1 MAGAREGGRERLGI
15 LIASLVGLLLLA
27 LHTIGG
33 AASASHRPPSAR
45 VPGKIVA
52 IAARRPL
59 PLDVRRQLAVP
70 RPAGPAT
77 VRISGAT
84 YLLGGT
90 RRGAKGRKVPVGSVL
105 RRVGGARPARVAKLP
120 VPVTGAAGA
129 AVGDRIYAFG
139 GRLAHGKPS
148 DLIEEY
154 DVATER
160 SVIAGRL
167 LHPVAD
173 SAALTLGDFVYL
185 LGGRVAGSPTR
196 EIVRFD
202 PWRATTAVAGRLPV
216 AASGGVAAAS
226 RLDRGYLVGA
236 NVAGAP
242 RLNLE
247 ITLRPRGAGH

>member
-1 MAGAREGGRERLGI
+1 MAGAGEGGRVRLAI

-33 AASASHRPPSAR
+33 AASASHRPASVR
-45 VPGKIVA
+45 IPGKIVA
-52 IAARRPL
+52 IAARRQL
-59 PLDVRRQLAVP
+59 PLDVRRQLALP
-70 RPAGPAT
+70 RAAGPAT
-77 VRISGAT
+77 VRSSRAI

-90 RRGAKGRKVPVGSVL
+90 RRGARGRRVPVASVL
-105 RRVGGARPARVAKLP
+105 RRVGGGRPTRVAKLP

-139 GRLAHGKPS
+139 GRLAHGRPS
-148 DLIEEY
+148 DLIQEY

-167 LHPVAD
+167 PRPVTD

-185 LGGRVAGSPTR
+185 LGGRVSGSPTR

-226 RLDRGYLVGA
+226 RLRRGYLVGA
-236 NVAGAP
+236 NVPGP
-242 RLNLE
+242 STLNLE